1 MENSRERYIPLEF
14 PRWEP
19 AAFTS
24 RERTQMI
31 LTAFR
36 SRMQALGHEAAPD
49 SRALA
54 EALRQVE
61 AALTDAF
68 VSVEAGTV
76 IIDHGTV
83 PRSNVTEDRADCR
96 ALDPV
101 VVQQVSTLVF
111 QLAAEAATQ
120 MFRNEPDGVRLTA
133 LWLRAV
139 HESVSAR
146 VAAMVRNHDGGVGQP
161 VEDMTPSDRQRLA
174 RDVHDWVG
182 SGLSLVDRNLDLY
195 EIYQQR
201 GAPTA
206 QDRLS
211 IARRALHALM
221 DDTRRLVAELRTDQ
235 GDGRMREKLEL
246 FAHNAVPE
254 TEVEVRLTG
263 DESRVPRH
271 QREELFVIIR
281 ECLRNIDKHS
291 QATKAAVDIDITDW
305 DLTVTVEDD
314 GVGFDVDARSQAPW
328 EDPRTGHGLVSIRE
342 RAAGLGGILRIESSP
357 GQGTRVHIVLALP
370 NARASLALSDLTDTA
385 DRA

>member
-1 MENSRERYIPLEF
+1 MESSRERYIPLEF
-14 PRWEP
+14 PHWEP
-19 AAFTS
+19 AEFTS

-31 LTAFR
+31 LNAFR
-36 SRMQALGHEAAPD
+36 SRMQALGHGAVPD

-61 AALTDAF
+61 ASLTDAF

-76 IIDHGTV
+76 IIDHASV
-83 PRSNVTEDRADCR
+83 PRSSVTEDRADCR
-96 ALDPV
+96 ALDPA

-120 MFRNEPDGVRLTA
+120 MFRNEPDGVRITA

-139 HESVSAR
+139 HESVTTR
-146 VAAMVRNHDGGVGQP
+146 TAAMVRNHDGGVGAP
-161 VEDMTPSDRQRLA
+161 VDDMTPSDRQRLA

-195 EIYQQR
+195 EIYRQR

-206 QDRLS
+206 DDRLS

-221 DDTRRLVAELRTDQ
+221 EDTRRLVAELRTDR
-235 GDGRMREKLEL
+235 GDGRTREKLAL

-254 TEVEVRLTG
+254 TEVDVRLTG
-263 DESRVPRH
+263 DEFRVPRH

-291 QATKAAVDIDITDW
+291 QATRATVDIDITDW
-305 DLTVTVEDD
+305 DVTVTVEDD
-314 GVGFDVDARSQAPW
+314 GVGFDVGGLSGAPR
-328 EDPRTGHGLVSIRE
+328 EDPRTGHGLVSISE
-342 RAAGLGGILRIESSP
+342 RAANLGGTLRIESSP
-357 GQGTRVHIVLALP
+357 GHGTRVHIVIALP
-370 NARASLALSDLTDTA
+370 SARASLTFTELTD
-385 DRA
+385 RS